1 MSNYQTARTATFKGL
16 NRAPYISDGEMRSM
30 KNLSSDAFPFL
41 TTRKGRK
48 PYTFTTYIPSPEG
61 EAYQD
66 IDRLPAPCA
75 EELGKV
81 YKVTK
86 TPETDEYTSGKF
98 YYYDMANET
107 WTEGIK
113 DSTFLGEEDTVLTH
127 EGTQTLV
134 STNYHN
140 SFSGENSLKYFDR
153 SGSQSYLEKY
163 GCTITRIAGTCSY
176 YITRDRVRYIGEDNG
191 IFKKGRYYA
200 YNVYMEAYLTTT
212 TATKRYDMDTLVEP
226 NLEDANN
233 GTVYRYY
240 NIDVQTRTTTYKYI
254 EPSGEERTET
264 FSIEHNE
271 RFRSY
276 LRGYG
281 YWQEIE
287 ADEYNVVDGMPENPE
302 DGKQVLFWKRYYGSP
317 LENTYYVCNFTMN
330 DAGEKLYFYRKETSA
345 TTYRELTFLPEA
357 TEENLGTIYYYKGL
371 ATAGEFAK
379 CRSDGN
385 GEYVWEKIEHPNVP
399 RVVTLKDYLDNYDG
413 CGMTK
418 LLEIGA
424 LNGRLTALFRDGE
437 NMAKLYHNRKLYDGI
452 KSLSE
457 ESGKKLAVVGNRLI
471 VGESGSYLHEK
482 DGTVTFFSSA
492 GTFSYSV
499 LMVRKGY
506 KSAALSGEYEYPTA
520 QGRASTGKAVFELW
534 SDINLEKNYVPE
546 ENLKELAE
554 ALSVAGT
561 GFCVYGGR
569 DISSVKQYL
578 KVESV
583 TFEPKRL
590 MGGSS
595 VGNEYA
601 DRLYIVASGVKE
613 DFDWYEEGKK
623 DVLTFESTDPH
634 YYDVAA
640 WKKRLWAYDKNVL
653 HGTVAD
659 IFNDDGVVD
668 WITGD
673 NTYTESISQ
682 PIWQGGNIT
691 GIATLREALVLFKED
706 SLTLVTG
713 NYPAIMSSSTI
724 ACHGLSAENRRSVA
738 VANESV
744 YYLSYDGVY
753 RFSGGIPEC
762 ISRDAKI
769 TGTDAVGASNGNKYY
784 LSLLEDDGK
793 YALYVYDIP
802 LGLWHKEDDMRVIS
816 FVMIDGDMY
825 GATETEIYNLNAQR
839 SAEEWEAEFWYD
851 EGTHRKKKYNGF
863 HIRGKAGLSE
873 VQIKADDG
881 EWQAIHWSEDK
892 LDFKFPPIECE
903 ELSIKIKGKGI
914 WEIKSLDRDFE
925 VI

>member
-66 IDRLPAPCA
+66 IERLPVPCM

-81 YKVTK
+81 YRYTGIGLVPGAFYEFYEGEWKKTEILFSSSVQNYGKGVDDLIDGYTIKITITTSETTLAEFLNKDGVLVKYTGNDTESFVNDKIYRYVADARYFWEQGNYANYDVKASIMPEASKGLFGRKYYYSGETNEQFTKGKYYICTVSLEGRWEQIEGFTPVTQL
-86 TPETDEYTSGKF
+86 PLSGDSVRWCGEGDWTKGAYYNVCEDNDVKF
-98 YYYDMANET
+98 YCPCDAAET
-107 WTEGIK
+107 AI
-113 DSTFLGEEDTVLTH
+113 SI
-127 EGTQTLV
+127 
-134 STNYHN
+134 S
-140 SFSGENSLKYFDR
+140 YFPEVE
-153 SGSQSYLEKY
+153 SE
-163 GCTITRIAGTCSY
+163 I
-176 YITRDRVRYIGEDNG
+176 IG
-191 IFKKGRYYA
+191 
-200 YNVYMEAYLTTT
+200 
-212 TATKRYDMDTLVEP
+212 
-226 NLEDANN
+226 
-233 GTVYRYY
+233 
-240 NIDVQTRTTTYKYI
+240 TTYLYDG
-254 EPSGEERTET
+254 P
-264 FSIEHNE
+264 
-271 RFRSY
+271 
-276 LRGYG
+276 
-281 YWQEIE
+281 
-287 ADEYNVVDGMPENPE
+287 VV
-302 DGKQVLFWKRYYGSP
+302 
-317 LENTYYVCNFTMN
+317 
-330 DAGEKLYFYRKETSA
+330 
-345 TTYRELTFLPEA
+345 
-357 TEENLGTIYYYKGL
+357 
-371 ATAGEFAK
+371 GEFAK
-379 CRSDGN
+379 CISDGSD
-385 GEYVWEKIEHPNVP
+385 GYKWEQIEHPDVE
-399 RVVTLKDYLDNYDG
+399 RIVTLKDYLDNYDG

-418 LLEIGA
+418 LLEIA
-424 LNGRLTALFRDGE
+424 VLNGRLTALFRDGE
-437 NMAKLYHNRKLYDGI
+437 NIAKLYHNRKLYDGI

-471 VGESGSYLHEK
+471 VGESGNYLHEK
-482 DGTVTFFSSA
+482 DGEVAFFSSA
-492 GTFSYSV
+492 GAFSYSV
-499 LMVRKGY
+499 EMVRRKY
-506 KSAALSGEYEYPTA
+506 QSAALSGDYVEPTA
-520 QGRASTGKAVFELW
+520 EGKASTGKAEFELW
-534 SDINLEKNYVPE
+534 SPIKLEKNYVPG

-569 DISSVKQYL
+569 DVSSVKQYL

-583 TFEPKRL
+583 TFEPKKF
-590 MGGSS
+590 MAGSS
-595 VGNEYA
+595 VGKEYA
-601 DRLYIVASGVKE
+601 DRLYIVADGVTE
-613 DFDWYEEGKK
+613 DFSWYEKGKT
-623 DVLTFESTDPH
+623 DILTFKSTDPH

-640 WKKRLWAYDKNVL
+640 WKKRLWGYEKNVL
-653 HGTVAD
+653 HGTAAD

-713 NYPAIMSSSTI
+713 NYPAIMSSSTM

-744 YYLSYDGVY
+744 YYLSYNGVY

-762 ISRDAKI
+762 ISKDAKI
-769 TGTDAVGASNGNKYY
+769 TGTDAVGASDGNKYW

-802 LGLWHKEDDMRVIS
+802 LGLWHKEDDVHIIS

-839 SAEEWEAEFWYD
+839 TNEEWEAEFWYD

-863 HIRGKAGLSE
+863 HLRGKAGLSE
-873 VQIKADDG
+873 VLIKADDG

-914 WEIKSLDRDFE
+914 CEIKSLDRDFE

>member
-41 TTRKGRK
+41 TTRKGRE

-61 EAYQD
+61 EAYRD
-66 IDRLPAPCA
+66 IERLPVPSA
-75 EELGKV
+75 EEQGRV
-81 YKVTK
+81 YKITTDAVVPEYTLGGYYYYSGNEWVEGRKDSLFEGTVRETLLNGTTLLSVYCEVT
-86 TPETDEYTSGKF
+86 EFTDERYVYSLNSGAVDGGIEA
-98 YYYDMANET
+98 YDN
-107 WTEGIK
+107 K
-113 DSTFLGEEDTVLTH
+113 KVKYLGESNEYFTFGKTYEYRLDMVEAYWRVKGSTTSSTAYALGSLAEVPEANISRARNRAYFKYTGATTEEYTQNEIYICRVKGYGRWVEVEDCYELTDGSMPEAPE
-127 EGTQTLV
+127 EGLQ
-134 STNYHN
+134 
-140 SFSGENSLKYFDR
+140 
-153 SGSQSYLEKY
+153 
-163 GCTITRIAGTCSY
+163 
-176 YITRDRVRYIGEDNG
+176 VRYINSALYGAPLLAEKYVCQCDIDDDGNIACFYVVTDN
-191 IFKKGRYYA
+191 
-200 YNVYMEAYLTTT
+200 ETT
-212 TATKRYDMDTLVEP
+212 
-226 NLEDANN
+226 
-233 GTVYRYY
+233 
-240 NIDVQTRTTTYKYI
+240 
-254 EPSGEERTET
+254 
-264 FSIEHNE
+264 
-271 RFRSY
+271 
-276 LRGYG
+276 
-281 YWQEIE
+281 
-287 ADEYNVVDGMPENPE
+287 
-302 DGKQVLFWKRYYGSP
+302 
-317 LENTYYVCNFTMN
+317 ENT
-330 DAGEKLYFYRKETSA
+330 
-345 TTYRELTFLPEA
+345 TFLPQA
-357 TEENLGTIYYYKGL
+357 TSEKTGIIYSYNGL
-371 ATAGEFAK
+371 TTAGEFAE

-385 GEYVWEKIEHPNVP
+385 GGYVWEKIEHPNVT
-399 RVVTLKDYLDNYDG
+399 RTVTLKDYLDNYDG

-424 LNGRLTALFRDGE
+424 LNGRLTALFRDGK
-437 NMAKLYHNRKLYDGI
+437 NIAKLYHNRKIYDGI
-452 KSLSE
+452 KSLSG

-482 DGTVTFFSSA
+482 DGAVNFFSSA
-492 GTFSYSV
+492 GAFSFSV
-499 LMVRKGY
+499 AMARRKY
-506 KSAALSGEYEYPTA
+506 QSAAFSGDYVEPTA
-520 QGRASTGKAVFELW
+520 AGKARTGKAEFELW
-534 SDINLEKNYVPE
+534 SPIKLEKNYVPG
-546 ENLKELAE
+546 ENFKELAE

-561 GFCVYGGR
+561 GFCVCGKR
-569 DISSVKQYL
+569 DVSSAKQYL

-583 TFEPKRL
+583 TFEPKKL
-590 MGGSS
+590 MGGSN
-595 VGNEYA
+595 VGEEYA
-601 DRLYIVASGVKE
+601 DRLYIVAEGVTE
-613 DFDWYEEGKK
+613 DFSWYEGGKT
-623 DVLTFESTDPH
+623 DALTFESTDPH

-640 WKKRLWAYDKNVL
+640 WKKRLWAYEKNVL
-653 HGTVAD
+653 HGTAAD

-706 SLTLVTG
+706 SLTLVMG

-724 ACHGLSAENRRSVA
+724 ACHGLSADNRRSVA

-762 ISRDAKI
+762 ISKDAKI
-769 TGTDAVGASNGNKYY
+769 TGTDAVGASDGNKYW

-839 SAEEWEAEFWYD
+839 SPEEWEAEFWYD

-863 HIRGKAGLSE
+863 HLRGKAGLSE

-914 WEIKSLDRDFE
+914 CEIKSLDRDFE